1 MISATISDIVQPS
14 NYHILVVD
22 DEPIVREFCIRLLR
36 MKEYKVSAAENGR
49 VALSMLEKQQYD
61 LVLTDLQ
68 MPEMGGLDLL
78 REIRAHYTD
87 IDVVIFTASA
97 TVETARA
104 ALTLGAFD
112 YLTKPVSVDDLDR
125 TVQRALKWRLAQ
137 REKQH
142 LSEIITL
149 YQISQTFTST
159 LDTTVSARKI
169 VEVLQRYFSPTT
181 LSISMYDPEE
191 GHLELLACEGE
202 QIPFSEGQV
211 ITLHETANGHDM
223 IGAHMNLICMQA
235 EPEDDTHYC
244 TLLLRTN
251 DRPVGVL
258 HISRTP
264 DQPAIDGHERRM
276 LMICASQIAASFDNS
291 RLYRQQQ
298 EQYLQTIQAFAALI
312 DARDAYTHGHSE
324 QVMRYAVRLGELINL
339 NAERLKHIR
348 YGALIHDIGKI
359 CVRDNVLL
367 KPGRLTDE
375 EFAHIQRHPSLGA
388 DILRHIRALRHV
400 IPLIEFHHERLDG
413 SGYPVGLKED
423 EISQDVRIL
432 AISDAFDAMT
442 SSRAYR
448 SAMTREQAFAELRRG
463 SGTLWDADLI
473 DAFIQMIENEGDSLQ
488 VSRTTQQAI
497 DLSLYQLPMVTV
509 PNNT

>member
-1 MISATISDIVQPS
+1 MISAAINDSVQPS
-14 NYHILVVD
+14 SYHILVVD

-36 MKEYKVSAAENGR
+36 MKEYQVSAAENGR
-49 VALSMLEKQQYD
+49 VALRMLEQQQFD

-142 LSEIITL
+142 LSEIIAL

-159 LDTTVSARKI
+159 LDTTVSASKI
-169 VEVLQRYFSPTT
+169 IEVLQRYFSPTT

-191 GHLELLACEGE
+191 GYLELLACEGE
-202 QIPFSEGQV
+202 QRPFLEGQV
-211 ITLHETANGHDM
+211 IPLQESTNGHTM
-223 IGAHMNLICMQA
+223 IQAHMKLIGMTQ

-251 DRPVGVL
+251 DRIVGVL
-258 HISRTP
+258 YISRTA

-298 EQYLQTIQAFAALI
+298 DQYFQTIQAFAALI

-339 NAERLKHIR
+339 SPEHIKHIR

-359 CVRDNVLL
+359 GVRDNVLL

-375 EFAHIQRHPSLGA
+375 EFAHIQRHPSVGA

-413 SGYPVGLKED
+413 SGYPAGLKGE
-423 EISQDVRIL
+423 EITKDVRIL

-448 SAMTREQAFAELRRG
+448 NAMSREQAFAELRRG
-463 SGTLWDADLI
+463 RGTLWDAELV
-473 DAFIQMIENEGDSLQ
+473 DAFITMIEQEGDELQ
-488 VSRTTQQAI
+488 ISRTSQQAI
-497 DLSLYQLPMVTV
+497 DLSLYHLPTLKM
-509 PNNT
+509 NGDS